1 MLVSSCRKFWLV
13 LVSLFSARC
22 WGYWCV
28 KPHAS
33 ICYKQQEDQS
43 AFEQFEQCKFEY
55 RCTWLEETPSL
66 GFAVRSEELS
76 FHHFKTSEPW
86 PSSCTQSGS
95 VAFGPGPSLRSDL
108 SWRSWQATWLYSIIM
123 YYINTSCS
131 QRSDPEID
139 LETAEHRQKR
149 TTECSTD
156 TTETGGT
163 GCLLISRDSA
173 DDLGPCLRSAIEKAK
188 ECKRYVSHSH
198 SMRFLILQP
207 FGFPSIFGYSFYR
220 DLQSILGYIYA
231 VRP

>member
-13 LVSLFSARC
+13 LVSLFSAGC

-33 ICYKQQEDQS
+33 ICYKLQEDQS

-66 GFAVRSEELS
+66 GFAVRSEE
-76 FHHFKTSEPW
+76 

-123 YYINTSCS
+123 YNINTSCS
-131 QRSDPEID
+131 QWSDPEID

-156 TTETGGT
+156 TTET

-198 SMRFLILQP
+198 S
-207 FGFPSIFGYSFYR
+207 
-220 DLQSILGYIYA
+220 
-231 VRP
+231 